1 VPAFFPT
8 LREVA
13 MKLLTIKPVKCGFCL
28 LTIDINSEGPKGI
41 AGKDGFICLECLA
54 LAKKILDE
62 SRKVEKPTQGA

>member
-1 VPAFFPT
+1 
-8 LREVA
+8 
-13 MKLLTIKPVKCGFCL
+13 MKLLTIKPVKCGFC
-28 LTIDINSEGPKGI
+28 INSEGPKGI